1 MSDEPRDP
9 LGSKRR
15 PLRSKLLELAL
26 WFAVALITAWILI
39 QNVDR
44 ILPANNF

>member
-1 MSDEPRDP
+1 MRDER
-9 LGSKRR
+9 LGMEPKRR
-15 PLRSKLLELAL
+15 SWSSKLLELVL
-26 WFAVALITAWILI
+26 WVAVALITAWVLI